1 MAVKRVRQCVT
12 CNTEFTTSQFN
23 AKYCPDCRTASYS
36 KFQKDKRLTLAE
48 KRVLKLSQSDEWL
61 WVAQEC
67 KRAGTVE
74 CLQGVDIV
82 ELFAV
87 RKSRYK
93 TGGYNAETKKSQFHL
108 CHISPAV
115 GEGTVGLL
123 HHLNLFIG
131 SAFHN
136 QTHGNRTY
144 QDRGLCIPKKQLKA
158 KWKVTEKTSNG
169 VVLGK
174 VTEFLG
180 QVLIDYAKEHP
191 ITKSQRFCV
200 AKWIFQNDP
209 DNTLPLSKL
218 NSMSMS
224 NLRAIKAKV
233 QEKEVFTIEYATKRS
248 FIVMVE
254 ECQRLSEQLPEG
266 QHKSDIAFMI
276 PVLQVA
282 IAFLSRQP
290 DQQGLSSVL
299 ENPYGVTWKPL
310 QLREGMNESTFRDFI
325 GFQAFHT
332 LQGQPVDRKMIKNTL
347 SLYLNVTSLTPDYS
361 ESDSA
366 IQKYYA
372 DEYTQF
378 VQQVPTIKNA
388 IITLG
393 MVDKYMLAEEIE
405 KAQEV
410 AYEEAM
416 FASFQMEQCEG
427 PLDYS
432 TIYYEVEEDYI
443 PNPNLVTYKEPVY
456 VPPKPVP
463 AYMSNV
469 CDF

>member
-1 MAVKRVRQCVT
+1 MAINRVRVCKT

-23 AKYCPDCRTASYS
+23 AKYCIPCRPTSYS
-36 KFQKDKRLTLAE
+36 KTQKDKRLTVAQ
-48 KRVLKLSQSDEWL
+48 KRILKLSQSDEWL
-61 WVAQEC
+61 WVAREC

-74 CLQGVDIV
+74 ILQGVDII
-82 ELFAV
+82 ELLEVYKTKF
-87 RKSRYK
+87 K
-93 TGGYNAETKKSQFHL
+93 TGGYNSETRKSQYHL

-115 GEGTVGLL
+115 GKDTVGLL
-123 HHLNLFIG
+123 HHLNLFTG
-131 SAFHN
+131 TAFHN
-136 QTHGNRTY
+136 QTHGNKSY
-144 QDRGLCIPKKQLKA
+144 QDRGLCIPKKQLKS
-158 KWKVTEKTSNG
+158 KWKVTDKNSDR
-169 VVLGK
+169 VVLDK

-180 QVLIDYAKEHP
+180 QVLIDYAKDNP
-191 ITKSQRFCV
+191 ITKSRRLCV
-200 AKWIFQNDP
+200 AKWVFQNDP

-218 NSMSMS
+218 ERMSMS
-224 NLRAIKAKV
+224 DLRAIRARVEDKPAY
-233 QEKEVFTIEYATKRS
+233 TIEYATKRS
-248 FIVMVE
+248 FIVMLE
-254 ECQRLSEQLPEG
+254 ECQRLSEQLPDG

-310 QLREGMNESTFRDFI
+310 ELRDDMNESTFRDFI

-332 LQGQPVDRKMIKNTL
+332 LQGKLVDRKMIKNTL

-378 VQQVPTIKNA
+378 VQQVPMIKNA
-388 IITLG
+388 IIALG
-393 MVDKYMLAEEIE
+393 LVDKYMLAEEIA
-405 KAQEV
+405 KAEVV

-427 PLDYS
+427 LHDYS
-432 TIYYEVEEDYI
+432 TIHYEVEDDYVA
-443 PNPNLVTYKEPVY
+443 NPHLVTFKEPVY

-463 AYMSNV
+463 AWMRE
-469 CDF
+469 CEF